1 MRAERAGQ
9 GHGQVRARAG
19 QGTDRAGQ
27 GRAGQGREM
36 QGRVGKDEGNAK
48 DNVGHSAL
56 QEKANGITDCA
67 QGREQEM
74 ADYKK

>member
-1 MRAERAGQ
+1 M
-9 GHGQVRARAG
+9 
-19 QGTDRAGQ
+19 AGQ
-27 GRAGQGREM
+27 GRVM

-56 QEKANGITDCA
+56 QEKTNGITDCA
-67 QGREQEM
+67 QGRGQEM

>member
-1 MRAERAGQ
+1 MVHGRASQ
-9 GHGQVRARAG
+9 GGEG
-19 QGTDRAGQ
+19 RAGQ
-27 GRAGQGREM
+27 GRAGQGRI
-36 QGRVGKDEGNAK
+36 GKGEGGAK

-67 QGREQEM
+67 QDREQDM